1 MVLIISVV
9 FFTIFQFCPDMIIS
23 VFGKGSKEYYDFSR
37 KCFRIFLFMTL
48 VNGLQPLTTV
58 FFTSIGKAI
67 KGAFIALTRQ
77 ILFLLPLVVIL
88 PKFFGIDGIMYAG
101 PIADFG
107 SFILVVVF
115 MIYAF
120 RIMRKLEKV

>member
-1 MVLIISVV
+1 M
-9 FFTIFQFCPDMIIS
+9 FFA
-23 VFGKGSKEYYDFSR
+23 
-37 KCFRIFLFMTL
+37 L
-48 VNGLQPLTTV
+48 V
-58 FFTSIGKAI
+58 SI

-115 MIYAF
+115 MIYEF